1 MLVYVYP
8 LIDAGLIAAR
18 AQPLLAQLKAG
29 LRDRPGQVE
38 FAVNP
43 ASGCFRFFD
52 AARLWKNGNGAGLPK
67 TAADAAKTAADYFK
81 AANRE
86 ALRYRTAMNLSA
98 SEYPD
103 PFPVDALKHVSSK
116 PVYANGA
123 SAPDHWLGL
132 WMAWLPVKG
141 PPAVPPDDAGITA
154 PVHGAGV
161 EVRIGAGGQVLG
173 VVSTLRPWTGR
184 AAVDAFEPPP
194 SADGTPPALL
204 YFMEGSGEPQRFIAP
219 YFRDDN
225 SPEADDHGIAL
236 RPACVYSLIA
246 RIGIT
251 MSRESTM
258 LSALLMDGSGDFAPV
273 ADNGDYAVSWFCQR
287 LDTIKSTLAAD
298 DSGATL
304 STRADPVESDGPT
317 LTLADPGIYQ
327 AEVAVEHLP
336 TGAARTTLRHVIV
349 AADAR
354 LADAA
359 QVFA

>member
-8 LIDAGLIAAR
+8 LADPGLIAAR

-38 FAVNP
+38 FALSP

-52 AARLWKNGNGAGLPK
+52 VARLWKNGNGGGLPK
-67 TAADAAKTAADYFK
+67 TAADAAKTAIDYFK

-86 ALRYRTAMNLSA
+86 ALRYRTAMKLAA
-98 SEYPD
+98 SEYPN
-103 PFPVDALKHVSSK
+103 PFPVDALKHVASK
-116 PVYANGA
+116 PVYAHGA
-123 SAPDHWLGL
+123 SVPDHWLSL

-141 PPAVPPDDAGITA
+141 PPAAPDDATITA
-154 PVHGAGV
+154 PVYGAGV

-173 VVSTLRPWTGR
+173 LVSTLRTWTGR

-194 SADGTPPALL
+194 RADGTTPDLL
-204 YFMEGSGEPQRFIAP
+204 FFMEGSGEPQRFIAP
-219 YFRDDN
+219 FFRDDD
-225 SPEADDHGIAL
+225 SPEAEDHGIAL

-246 RIGIT
+246 RIGVT
-251 MSRESTM
+251 MRPGSTV
-258 LSALLMDGSGDFAPV
+258 LTALLMDGSGEFAQV
-273 ADNGDYAVSWFCQR
+273 AGNGKYAVSWFCQR

-298 DSGATL
+298 DGGATV

-317 LTLADPGIYQ
+317 LELTDPGIYQ
-327 AEVAVEHLP
+327 AEAAVEHLP

-354 LADAA
+354 LADQPQAIA
-359 QVFA
+359 